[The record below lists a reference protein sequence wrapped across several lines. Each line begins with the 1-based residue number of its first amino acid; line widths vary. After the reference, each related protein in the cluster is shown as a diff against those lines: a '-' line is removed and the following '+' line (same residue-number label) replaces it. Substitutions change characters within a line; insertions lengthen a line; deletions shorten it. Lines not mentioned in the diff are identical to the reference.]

1 MARVSHRTGTT
12 LVSMLGIDRRAL
24 KVGWT
29 LFLFAL
35 ALLAIY
41 EIRNTLVIFALAL
54 FLAHLLAPAVD
65 LVVRLRHGLSRTVA
79 LALVYL
85 VLLGALVSIA
95 IPLGSR
101 IGEQAAGLA
110 SRLPAA
116 IQEDPLSK
124 LPLPGWLESVRP
136 RLNQAIR
143 DRMEELEK
151 NVLPMLSR
159 AGEQIVTGIGN
170 VLSVILIPILSF
182 FFLKDGPAMRRAII
196 AGFDSGSRRL
206 VDEILT
212 DLHQLLAQYIRAL
225 VLLACATFI
234 SLLGFLTVMG
244 VPYAILLAG
253 TAATLEVIP
262 VVGPAISA
270 VVILL
275 VAAFSGYP
283 HLLGILL
290 FLVVYRVFQDY
301 VLSPYL
307 MSAGVEVPPL
317 LVLFGVIAGE
327 QLGGIPGMFFSV
339 PVIAAARVV
348 LARVRKQRVE

>member
-1 MARVSHRTGTT
+1 
-12 LVSMLGIDRRAL
+12 MLGIDRRAL

-35 ALLAIY
+35 VLAALY
-41 EIRNTLVIFALAL
+41 TIRHTLVIFALAL
-54 FLAHLLAPAVD
+54 FFAHLLSPAVE
-65 LVVRLRHGLSRTVA
+65 LLMRWRRSVSRTAA
-79 LALVYL
+79 LALVYAA
-85 VLLGALVSIA
+85 LLGLLVSLA

-124 LPLPGWLESVRP
+124 LPLPAWLEDARP
-136 RLNQAIR
+136 RFNQAIR
-143 DRMEELEK
+143 DRMEELDK
-151 NVLPMLSR
+151 NVLPMLSS
-159 AGEQIVTGIGN
+159 AGGQIVSGIGN
-170 VLSVILIPILSF
+170 LLSVVLIPILSF
-182 FFLKDGPAMRRAII
+182 FFLKDGPAMRKSIV
-196 AGFDSGSRRL
+196 DSFSLRSRVL

-212 DLHQLLAQYIRAL
+212 DLHSLLTQYIRAL
-225 VLLACATFI
+225 VLLATSTFL
-234 SLLGFLTVMG
+234 SHLGFLSIVG

-253 TAATLEVIP
+253 IAATLEVIP

-283 HLLGILL
+283 HVLWIVF
-290 FLVVYRVFQDY
+290 FLVLYRVFQDY
-301 VLSPYL
+301 ILNPYL
-307 MSAGVEVPPL
+307 MSEGVEVPPL

-327 QLGGIPGMFFSV
+327 QVAGIPGMFFSV
-339 PVIAAARVV
+339 PLIAALRVV
-348 LARVRKQRVE
+348 LTRLRKRHVA